1 MQIIQHLKNATK
13 KLENISESAR
23 LDAEVL
29 LAYNLNKTRTWLI
42 TWPDKELNKDEE
54 QSFNRLLDRRKNGE
68 PIAHITGSREFWS
81 LDLNISKDTLIPRPE
96 TELMIEKIL
105 NFYPRTPD
113 ASTGQF
119 PGQNSDQASSINCLD
134 LGTGSG
140 AIALALASERPDWNI
155 TATDQSAAALDVA
168 KQNALKLE
176 LNNINFINGSWFE
189 PFNAPSPRLAPKQ
202 TTEQIQLFD
211 IIASNPPYI
220 PRSDPHLSQGDVC
233 FEPISALAS
242 GEDGLDDI
250 RLICQQALKHMKS
263 GALLIIEHGF
273 DQKAELHDIFMD
285 SGYKNIQQFSDL
297 SKQPRLTCGIK
308 P

>member
-13 KLENISESAR
+13 QLAGVSDSAR

-29 LAYNLNKTRTWLI
+29 LAYSLDKNRTWLA
-42 TWPDKELNKDEE
+42 TWPDKELNEN
-54 QSFNRLLDRRKNGE
+54 QSQVFNALLKRREHGE
-68 PIAHITGSREFWS
+68 PVAHITGTREFWS

-96 TELMIEKIL
+96 TELMIEEIL
-105 NFYPRTPD
+105 NAYPQT
-113 ASTGQF
+113 S
-119 PGQNSDQASSINCLD
+119 NINCLD

-140 AIALALASERPDWNI
+140 AIALALASERPGWRI
-155 TATDQSAAALDVA
+155 TATDKSLAALDMA
-168 KQNALKLE
+168 KHNAQRLK
-176 LNNINFINGSWFE
+176 LNNIHFIYGSWFE
-189 PFNAPSPRLAPKQ
+189 ALADEPATAQ
-202 TTEQIQLFD
+202 DRLFD

-220 PRSDPHLSQGDVC
+220 PRSDPHLSEGDVR

-250 RLICQQALKHMKS
+250 RLICQQAQKHMKS
-263 GALLIIEHGF
+263 KALLIIEHGF
-273 DQKAELHDIFMD
+273 DQKAQLHDIFMD

-297 SKQPRLTCGIK
+297 SGQSRLTSGIN